1 MEHFQKN
8 RTITVPESREN
19 GNLNLSLSGITGMVL
34 QDLDGHDLIGSFLPA
49 FGHLTE
55 SAPAQEL
62 EDLIL
67 VVDGG
72 VEDLVLHQ
80 LVVPI
85 TVGPSGPPSLPSP
98 ARLAD

>member
-1 MEHFQKN
+1 
-8 RTITVPESREN
+8 
-19 GNLNLSLSGITGMVL
+19 MVL